1 MISAGARSRWANI
14 FGGMAVAILVLL
26 FANLVE
32 LVAMPAL
39 AGLVIVAGV
48 QMVNVS

>member
-1 MISAGARSRWANI
+1 M
-14 FGGMAVAILVLL
+14 VLL

-48 QMVNVS
+48 QMINMNAIQTVWQTNGFPAPSC